1 MLLKLNLF
9 PYWLFSSVCAIE
21 VDSSIQKN
29 RKKKSQVCMTHFQVQ
44 NHAYRRKTLLSNFFF
59 LFSCFCVSS
68 KFNCTSNA
76 CPLTDLESL
85 PNILQRHY
93 AVLRNLDK
101 SLQGTPLLTFSVE
114 CYYHLFMYFYR
125 FFLFVHHT
133 LNTISFEFHL

>member
-21 VDSSIQKN
+21 VDCSIQKN

-76 CPLTDLESL
+76 CPSTDLESL

-101 SLQGTPLLTFSVE
+101 SLQGTLMRMQTQTSLQSVLLGFF
-114 CYYHLFMYFYR
+114 CKLLFHIYLSRYPK
-125 FFLFVHHT
+125 T
-133 LNTISFEFHL
+133 E